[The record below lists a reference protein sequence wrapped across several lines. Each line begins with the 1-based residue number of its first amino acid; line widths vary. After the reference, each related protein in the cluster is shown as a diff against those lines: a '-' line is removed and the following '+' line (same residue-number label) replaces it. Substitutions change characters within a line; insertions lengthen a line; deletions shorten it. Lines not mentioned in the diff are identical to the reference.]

1 MMKNKARE
9 VFLYTSFLF
18 FSDDDVNDFPFDLE
32 EGAYMMHTWM
42 VLNLSLAGNLVD
54 MVIS

>member
-9 VFLYTSFLF
+9 VFLCTSLLF
-18 FSDDDVNDFPFDLE
+18 FSDDVNDSPFDLE